1 MSAAN
6 ERIRARLVKAEERK
20 PFSISFRVEDI
31 RKLDLIAKAITKY
44 SGNSTT
50 RNMLIEEAIDSYIE
64 EAIEELKQEG
74 IELNVDE
81 DDSFDTIVCPAKA
94 GDEYRQAFF
103 DELEWRFVRVAE
115 SKKNRIK
122 YIAIYVSAPQSSI
135 SHYAKVD
142 KLVYDG
148 ERKKYRIKLDGD
160 PIPLPNPIPLGS
172 SSPLATR
179 SPKYTTLQKLFT
191 ASEFKDLYGAAD

>member
-1 MSAAN
+1 MSTAN
-6 ERIRARLVKAEERK
+6 EKIRARLVKAAERK
-20 PFSISFRVEDI
+20 PLSISFKVESI
-31 RKLDLIAKAITKY
+31 QKLDLIAKAITKH
-44 SGNSTT
+44 SGNTTT

-64 EAIEELKQEG
+64 EAIEELEQEG
-74 IELNVDE
+74 IELDVDE
-81 DDSFDTIVCPAKA
+81 DNCFDTIICPAKA

-115 SKKNRIK
+115 SRKNRIK

-160 PIPLPNPIPLGS
+160 PIPLPNPIPLGA

-179 SPKYTTLQKLFT
+179 SPKYTTLQKLFA
-191 ASEFKDLYGAAD
+191 ASEFKDLYGTND